1 MAWSQTAGSPGIVGQ
16 PGGNGV
22 NGVPRSVVVQ
32 RTLGILV
39 AAVLAVFA
47 VLVSGRSPSPE
58 APHPSSTLGVTP
70 SATATSTSSAPAST
84 PAPTP
89 APTPA
94 DAAATTG
101 PGLTEPGIHVV
112 AAPGVDGT
120 LEVVERVKL
129 GTPVSALLLAPPRPR
144 GGGAAGANPTITGF
158 QAQAGGLVVTDT
170 PASPL
175 PTEGERI
182 ELPGPAT
189 DITMRYRLEG
199 GSDRSQ
205 PAPVGRVLVLL
216 PPITR
221 SDPAVGDPSVVVEVI
236 GGTVRNLVCPDLPVS
251 DQLCGRQR
259 GAVWST
265 TTLPLSRASV
275 VAQLDLPQPGAG

>member
-1 MAWSQTAGSPGIVGQ
+1 M
-16 PGGNGV
+16 GV
-22 NGVPRSVVVQ
+22 NCVPRSVVVQ
-32 RTLGILV
+32 RTVGILV
-39 AAVLAVFA
+39 AAVLAVLA
-47 VLVSGRSPSPE
+47 VLVSGRSPSPK
-58 APHPSSTLGVTP
+58 APDADASSTLRATP
-70 SATATSTSSAPAST
+70 STTATTSTTSTGTASTPAST
-84 PAPTP
+84 PP
-89 APTPA
+89 

-101 PGLTEPGIHVV
+101 PGLSEPGIHVI
-112 AAPGVDGT
+112 AQPAVDGSM
-120 LEVVERVKL
+120 EVVERLKL
-129 GTPVSALLLAPPRPR
+129 QTPVSALSLAPPRPR

-275 VAQLDLPQPGAG
+275 VAQMDLPQPGAG

>member
-1 MAWSQTAGSPGIVGQ
+1 
-16 PGGNGV
+16 V
-22 NGVPRSVVVQ
+22 NCVPRSVVVQ

-58 APHPSSTLGVTP
+58 APDPSSTLGVTP
-70 SATATSTSSAPAST
+70 SAPATSTSSPPAST
-84 PAPTP
+84 PAPT
-89 APTPA
+89 AASTPA

-101 PGLTEPGIHVV
+101 PGRTEPGIHVV

-158 QAQAGGLVVTDT
+158 QAQAGGLVVTDS

-175 PTEGERI
+175 PAAGERI
-182 ELPGPAT
+182 ELPAPAT
-189 DITMRYRLEG
+189 DITMRYRVEG
-199 GSDRSQ
+199 STDRSQ

-221 SDPAVGDPSVVVEVI
+221 SDPAVGDPPVVVEVI

-265 TTLPLSRASV
+265 TPLPLSRASV
-275 VAQLDLPQPGAG
+275 VAQMDLPQPGAG

>member
-1 MAWSQTAGSPGIVGQ
+1 
-16 PGGNGV
+16 V
-22 NGVPRSVVVQ
+22 NCVPRSVVVQ

-58 APHPSSTLGVTP
+58 APDPSSTQGVTP
-70 SATATSTSSAPAST
+70 SATATSTSSAPALT
-84 PAPTP
+84 PAPT
-89 APTPA
+89 TA

-101 PGLTEPGIHVV
+101 PGRTEPGIHVV

-129 GTPVSALLLAPPRPR
+129 GTPVSALLLAPPRPL
-144 GGGAAGANPTITGF
+144 GGGAAGANPMITGF
-158 QAQAGGLVVTDT
+158 QAQAGGLVVTDS

-175 PTEGERI
+175 PTTGERI
-182 ELPGPAT
+182 ELPAPAT

-199 GSDRSQ
+199 GTDRSQ

-216 PPITR
+216 SPITR
-221 SDPAVGDPSVVVEVI
+221 SDPAVGDPPAVVEVI

-265 TTLPLSRASV
+265 TPMPLSRASV
-275 VAQLDLPQPGAG
+275 VAQMDLPQPGTG